1 MGIFGAIFNSNMA
14 KKANCKADFS
24 KQQAAAKVP
33 GFKEEFSS
41 DFPSEFRDEDIISC
55 SNNGVE
61 LHNLPEMLKL
71 NYNGLL
77 AKSGA
82 QEIYAVIGYGNNN
95 NWEDVSYFPMQK
107 TAQQNFEMLTFRK
120 KQDELNIAF
129 KDGAG
134 NWDNNSGK
142 NYVFYSDSVGGSQ

>member
-1 MGIFGAIFNSNMA
+1 MGFFDAIFNSSTA
-14 KKANCKADFS
+14 KKSNYKANFLTRQETS
-24 KQQAAAKVP
+24 KVP
-33 GFKEEFSS
+33 GFNEEFST
-41 DFPSEFRDEDIISC
+41 DFPFEFRNQDIISY
-55 SNNGVE
+55 SKNGVE

-82 QEIYAVIGYGNNN
+82 QEIYAVVGYGSNS
-95 NWEDVSYFPMQK
+95 NWDDVGYFPMQK

-142 NYVFYSDSVGGSQ
+142 NYVFYNDSVGSSR